1 MSSRINCLI
10 IDDEPLARSLIKA
23 YLTKRSDFNIIGEC
37 ITASEA
43 YELLVKYD
51 VHVIFLDIQMTI
63 ISGIDFLKTLKHPPK
78 IIFTTAYS
86 NFAVEAFNL
95 NAVDYI
101 VKPITEDRFEQALD
115 KLKSSIENN
124 SLAPTNS
131 AVKTNLIDYIFLRT
145 DGKLVKVQFDDILY
159 LEALKDFT
167 KVYLR
172 NEKTILVG
180 EHLKAVESHLPT
192 ELFMRVHRS
201 FLVSLKAITGLFGN
215 TLELGNK
222 QLPVGGNYKDQLY
235 AVLNIK

>member
-23 YLTKRSDFNIIGEC
+23 YLIKRADFNILGEC
-37 ITASEA
+37 LTASEA

-51 VHVIFLDIQMTI
+51 VHVIFLDIQMTE

-95 NAVDYI
+95 NAVDYLI
-101 VKPITEDRFEQALD
+101 KPITEDRFEQALD
-115 KLKSSIENN
+115 KLKSSLGNN
-124 SLAPTNS
+124 SIVSKNT
-131 AVKTNLIDYIFLRT
+131 AVNTIIIDYIFFRI

-167 KVYLR
+167 KVYLK
-172 NEKTILVG
+172 NDKTILVG
-180 EHLKAVESHLPT
+180 DHLKAVESHMPN
-192 ELFMRVHRS
+192 ELFMRIHRS

-215 TLELGNK
+215 TLEIGNK
-222 QLPVGGNYKDQLY
+222 QLPVGGNYKDQLF